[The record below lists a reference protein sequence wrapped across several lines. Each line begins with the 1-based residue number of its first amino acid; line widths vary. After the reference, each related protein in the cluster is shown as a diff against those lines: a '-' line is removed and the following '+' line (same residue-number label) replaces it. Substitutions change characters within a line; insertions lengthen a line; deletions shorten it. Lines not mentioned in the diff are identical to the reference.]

1 MGQEAPPAPTDGR
14 TPGEFH
20 RALENARTNFG
31 RSLLTPR
38 EFDVLQHI
46 LLGHSVKLIAQKLD
60 IAVETVKVHRKHIYT
75 KLGIGSQAEVFSLF
89 IAAVGAT
96 DLAVGRDPLKDY
108 LRPGIDRRTTGLTR
122 PRYCGTPHH
131 RDSFIRTRIPFR
143 PRRPEPCHDHRFP
156 STAEVVIIGGGVA
169 GCSIAYHLT
178 KIGITD
184 VVLCERKQLTCGT
197 TWHAAGLVTQLR
209 ANRRMTELAF
219 YTGQLFGRLE
229 EETGLATGF
238 KQNGSLRVAKTEAR
252 YEELARGAS
261 MGRNFGLPV
270 EPVTPGE
277 IQERWGPISTDGLVG
292 GFWFPHD
299 GQVNPIDVTMAYA
312 KGAAWAAPHSGT
324 DRRHPDPGRRRQGG
338 RDHDRQGPIRAK
350 KVVITGGMWSRD
362 LAATIGVHLPLHAAE
377 HFYIVTEPI
386 AELPRNLPVLFVSD
400 EYAYYKEDAGKLLL
414 GCFEPNAKPWG
425 MNGINPDFCF
435 DTLPEDFDHF
445 EPILARAV
453 DRVPLLAKAGI
464 QLFFNGPESFT
475 PDNRYLL
482 GETPE
487 VKNLFSACGFN
498 SIGILSSGGVGKVMA
513 DWIRDGQAPVE
524 LTDVD
529 VRRTA
534 VFQTNRKYL
543 YDRTTESLGALL
555 DMHRPGRQFETARE
569 APQPVPRPPSCTRA
583 WMTGAV
589 GSNAPVSSAN
599 PAAAPTSNIPGRPS
613 WFEAT
618 AAECRRGK

>member
-1 MGQEAPPAPTDGR
+1 
-14 TPGEFH
+14 
-20 RALENARTNFG
+20 
-31 RSLLTPR
+31 
-38 EFDVLQHI
+38 
-46 LLGHSVKLIAQKLD
+46 
-60 IAVETVKVHRKHIYT
+60 
-75 KLGIGSQAEVFSLF
+75 
-89 IAAVGAT
+89 
-96 DLAVGRDPLKDY
+96 
-108 LRPGIDRRTTGLTR
+108 
-122 PRYCGTPHH
+122 
-131 RDSFIRTRIPFR
+131 
-143 PRRPEPCHDHRFP
+143 
-156 STAEVVIIGGGVA
+156 
-169 GCSIAYHLT
+169 
-178 KIGITD
+178 
-184 VVLCERKQLTCGT
+184 
-197 TWHAAGLVTQLR
+197 
-209 ANRRMTELAF
+209 
-219 YTGQLFGRLE
+219 
-229 EETGLATGF
+229 
-238 KQNGSLRVAKTEAR
+238 
-252 YEELARGAS
+252 
-261 MGRNFGLPV
+261 
-270 EPVTPGE
+270 
-277 IQERWGPISTDGLVG
+277 
-292 GFWFPHD
+292 
-299 GQVNPIDVTMAYA
+299 
-312 KGAAWAAPHSGT
+312 
-324 DRRHPDPGRRRQGG
+324 
-338 RDHDRQGPIRAK
+338 
-350 KVVITGGMWSRD
+350 MWSRD

-555 DMHRPGRQFETARE
+555 DMHWPGRQFETARDVRRSPFHDRLL
-569 APQPVPRPPSCTRA
+569 AQ
-583 WMTGAV
+583 
-589 GSNAPVSSAN
+589 
-599 PAAAPTSNIPGRPS
+599 GR
-613 WFEAT
+613 
-618 AAECRRGK
+618 G